1 MNILNAVRYFL
12 GAVLVTGG
20 LFFDAIQ
27 LIGVFRY
34 KYVMNRIH
42 AAAIG
47 DTLGGGLILLGV
59 FLINGFNLAGLKI
72 LFIMAFLW
80 LTSPVAAHM
89 VGKLEVLSKEHPE
102 DCCPVKNLP
111 GAGSLAESIPKD
123 FLQVKEMPGAGNP
136 AEISPEADVRI
147 RQEKQTEEEQA

>member
-47 DTLGGGLILLGV
+47 DTLGGGPV
-59 FLINGFNLAGLKI
+59 SYTH
-72 LFIMAFLW
+72 
-80 LTSPVAAHM
+80 LT
-89 VGKLEVLSKEHPE
+89 
-102 DCCPVKNLP
+102 LP
-111 GAGSLAESIPKD
+111 TIQ
-123 FLQVKEMPGAGNP
+123 QV
-136 AEISPEADVRI
+136 
-147 RQEKQTEEEQA
+147 